1 MTSTVAMMAIALV
14 VVAVNVLLTKYIF
27 GKQYDEANKNEKIM
41 MDVLSFGVMVAL
53 FLVYIVL
60 ISNIQNEK

>member
-1 MTSTVAMMAIALV
+1 MSHAIAMVAIALA
-14 VVAVNVLLTKYIF
+14 VVAANILFTRLIF
-27 GKQYDEANKNEKIM
+27 GRHYNDAPKREKIM

-60 ISNIQNEK
+60 ISNI

>member
-1 MTSTVAMMAIALV
+1 MSHAIGMVAIALV
-14 VVAVNVLLTKYIF
+14 VVAANIQLTKLIF
-27 GKQYDEANKNEKIM
+27 GKGYEHAPKKEQIM

-60 ISNIQNEK
+60 ISNI

>member
-1 MTSTVAMMAIALV
+1 MSNSIAMVAIAL
-14 VVAVNVLLTKYIF
+14 AVIAANILFTKLIF
-27 GKQYDEANKNEKIM
+27 GRHYQNATKNEQIM

-60 ISNIQNEK
+60 TSNL

>member
-1 MTSTVAMMAIALV
+1 MSHSIAMVAIALA
-14 VVAVNVLLTKYIF
+14 VVAANILFTKLIF
-27 GKQYDEANKNEKIM
+27 GRHYQNATKKEQIM

-60 ISNIQNEK
+60 TSNL

>member
-1 MTSTVAMMAIALV
+1 MSNSIAMVAIALA
-14 VVAVNVLLTKYIF
+14 VVAANILFTKLIF
-27 GKQYDEANKNEKIM
+27 GRHYQNATKNEQIM

-60 ISNIQNEK
+60 TSNL